1 MEGNVLE
8 CGRDENQG
16 YRFLKEISGLGG
28 NDANGN
34 MD

>member
-1 MEGNVLE
+1 MEGNVLK
-8 CGRDENQG
+8 CGRDENQ
-16 YRFLKEISGLGG
+16 RFLEKISGLGG